1 MQGISRITEQ
11 LFASQEGMHCVE
23 LLTRHTIDYLSSN
36 SCKFCLVYYAYL
48 TEMTFSNEFLNIL
61 YVRARKINLS
71 YWATD
76 IVSGNIV
83 RKSLS
88 NVKLLMT

>member
-1 MQGISRITEQ
+1 MQGISCIAEQ
-11 LFASQEGMHCVE
+11 LFPSQEGIYFVE

-36 SCKFCLVYYAYL
+36 SCNFFLVYYAYL

-61 YVRARKINLS
+61 DFRAEKINLS

-83 RKSLS
+83 RKSS
-88 NVKLLMT
+88 